1 MAEKKI
7 TRRGVKAREADT
19 EGHVRTRRGAS
30 TRRGV
35 KAREADTEGHIRA
48 R

>member
-1 MAEKKI
+1 MAEKKS

-19 EGHVRTRRGAS
+19 EGHVRTRRG
-30 TRRGV
+30 V
-35 KAREADTEGHIRA
+35 KVREADTEGHVRL